1 MDEDLDRVKD
11 QLEELESTLDKMKDG
26 ETATPDRIDDQAG
39 TGRPEPASTDHISS
53 DTVDT
58 PQDTG
63 TETGVDQDGPSGT
76 DGTQTTKK
84 ASETSGD
91 DDPHP
96 SPLER
101 FRDKLDHGHEAADKE
116 HFQEAQTIYRSLIQ
130 EYRGL
135 KSRDKLTDEDKE
147 RLHTLYEKVDRAKE

>member
-11 QLEELESTLDKMKDG
+11 QLEELDKALEEMKDSRKATKDRSNDSDRTG
-26 ETATPDRIDDQAG
+26 ETGTAPDTR
-39 TGRPEPASTDHISS
+39 S
-53 DTVDT
+53 
-58 PQDTG
+58 
-63 TETGVDQDGPSGT
+63 PSGDIDASQERPRSTEKDRTEAIEAQETEQT
-76 DGTQTTKK
+76 DDTSQTG
-84 ASETSGD
+84 SG

-101 FRDKLDHGHEAADKE
+101 FRDKLDHGHEAADQE
-116 HFQEAQTIYRSLIQ
+116 HFQEAQKIYRSLIQ

-135 KSRDKLTDEDKE
+135 KHRDKLTDEDEK